1 MKNTIRVNA
10 NKGLLVMD
18 RTFAKNSQNIRSEE
32 YDLLQRARRD
42 YPYYPVVIRRIKRNS
57 QKETY
62 AGLTYAYMENYIL
75 THESDGTVDKVIAE
89 YKELRLISECHKKSR
104 RYPVIKKWFLE
115 KYPSIE
121 EFGMEKKN
129 DAFHAT
135 EDSDEFETIIPA
147 LNNAA

>member
-62 AGLTYAYMENYIL
+62 AGLTYAYMEN
-75 THESDGTVDKVIAE
+75 
-89 YKELRLISECHKKSR
+89 
-104 RYPVIKKWFLE
+104 
-115 KYPSIE
+115 
-121 EFGMEKKN
+121 
-129 DAFHAT
+129 
-135 EDSDEFETIIPA
+135 
-147 LNNAA
+147 